1 MIATTA
7 ILIVSCISCEGLV
20 DSGDEKHIHAPNLWV
35 MGEIPYI
42 VSIGTNVID
51 IHCEGYEEFDGP
63 DSFDFYYSDREP
75 SSAED
80 LVKNGKLLSS
90 DYYQMDAG
98 YVGILITNFKPSTTY
113 YIVCRATYNGKD
125 ILSDVCS
132 FRVLGKDDLIIEN
145 HEATSV
151 TSHSVTVHATI
162 KRKDGIPIQSQCYFF
177 LGKDGDNF
185 GKSTDVHDKV
195 VVGLTSPF
203 MQDAEFGEYE
213 AVIEDLLYNTTY
225 YYRFNADFSLYG
237 LGNYHST
244 TIECFDVKSVTT
256 DCNDIF
262 AKTLEAACES
272 PFFVRL
278 NGEFSFDDPLLAQY
292 GLTPHMGF
300 AFGSEESDARSLYEN
315 GEITIYLE
323 RTDLTEE
330 KYAADVNW
338 YAGRKMYY
346 TAFLLISPNDDPYNG
361 DLFFGEVKSITAADN
376 FSYIAD
382 PVDLGLPSGIQW
394 NSVNLG
400 TESESMF
407 GPWYSWGEVW
417 SSFEWYEGS
426 YKLNRWL
433 GIYTGEGICP
443 SFHGF
448 VPDYD
453 GTILKYN
460 TNPEYGPVDNKLVLD
475 LEDDPA
481 NFRLGGNWRT
491 PSKEDY
497 EELIENCN
505 VEVQESGG
513 YRDLKLTSKINGN
526 SILLP
531 TTLWVGEEFGGNNFI
546 TSSLCPD
553 DSMNA
558 YGVQVVFQH
567 NDSGILET
575 VFEFTENYRGNF
587 YASVRPVLYPR

>member
-1 MIATTA
+1 MIGRFFRIIATTA

-35 MGEIPYI
+35 MGEIPHI

-51 IHCEGYEEFDGP
+51 IHCEGYEGFNGP

-113 YIVCRATYNGKD
+113 YIVCRETYNGKD
-125 ILSDVCS
+125 ILSEVCS

-145 HEATSV
+145 HEAQSV
-151 TSHSVTVHATI
+151 TSHSITVHATV
-162 KRKDGIPIQSQCYFF
+162 KRKDGKPLECRCFF
-177 LGKDGDNF
+177 ILGRDEDNL
-185 GKSTDVHDKV
+185 DKV
-195 VVGLTSPF
+195 VDAYTSPSL
-203 MQDAEFGEYE
+203 QDGDYGEFE
-213 AVIEDLLYNTTY
+213 AVIDDLLYNTEY
-225 YYRFNADFSLYG
+225 YFHFNADFSVYG

-244 TIECFDVKSVTT
+244 TIECFDVKSATT
-256 DCNDIF
+256 GCDDIF
-262 AKTLEAACES
+262 AKTLEATCES

-278 NGEFSFDDPLLAQY
+278 NGEFSFDDLLLARY

-300 AFGSEESDARSLYEN
+300 AFGSEESDAKSLFEN

-361 DLFFGEVKSITAADN
+361 DLFLGEVKTITTDDFN
-376 FSYIAD
+376 YIAD
-382 PVDLGLPSGIQW
+382 PVDLGLPSSIQW

-400 TESESMF
+400 TESASMF

-417 SSFEWYEGS
+417 SSFEWYEGG
-426 YKLNRWL
+426 YRLNKWL
-433 GIYTGEGICP
+433 GKITDRDVGYY
-443 SFHGF
+443 SY
-448 VPDYD
+448 YD

-460 TNPEYGPVDNKLVLD
+460 TDPEYGPVDNKLVLD

-491 PSKEDY
+491 PTKEDY

-505 VEVQESGG
+505 VEIQESGG

-526 SILLP
+526 SIILP
-531 TTLWVGEEFGGNNFI
+531 TTLWVGEVFGGDNLI

-558 YGVQVVFQH
+558 YGVRIDFQN
-567 NDSGILET
+567 NDSDKPET
-575 VFEFTENYRGNF
+575 VFVFAEIDRGDF
-587 YASVRPVLYPR
+587 HASVRPVLYPR